1 MCGRSRARG
10 SRLPR
15 RGGGA
20 LSCALWGLWRRADR
34 CCLMPRLSPVHRGC
48 GRAALCAL
56 SVPRPRGRETRED
69 GGGGAADRARISL
82 SIFFSELPLSLV
94 TTLT

>member
-1 MCGRSRARG
+1 MRSFARAR
-10 SRLPR
+10 LPAPEAR
-15 RGGGA
+15 GGA

-34 CCLMPRLSPVHRGC
+34 CCLMPRLSPVRC
-48 GRAALCAL
+48 GCAL
-56 SVPRPRGRETRED
+56 WPSSVAVRAISVSPGRED
-69 GGGGAADRARISL
+69 GGGGAADRARISH

>member
-10 SRLPR
+10 SR
-15 RGGGA
+15 GAGGA

-34 CCLMPRLSPVHRGC
+34 CCLMPRLSPVRCGC

-56 SVPRPRGRETRED
+56 SVPRPRGRDAERTRERT
-69 GGGGAADRARISL
+69 AAAARRTAHAFL
-82 SIFFSELPLSLV
+82 LV
-94 TTLT
+94 SSSQNFPYHL